1 MQFLPVFFAC
11 LLYYPPLRILNQCC
25 LTTHAATLAD
35 QSAQCGEKKTYIKS
49 SENSKKIA
57 CFLWLYFG
65 VDTCNGI
72 YSWNGNTALVAIITP
87 VFLLN
92 WSYRDYFWTKCIAR
106 STLCLKKMVS
116 NNIII
121 HIIIVT
127 EYLLSIFGRNFVDN
141 KHSSQHLSQ
150 QCYIKTFRLLPIS
163 NILIGIRSLM
173 SFN

>member
-1 MQFLPVFFAC
+1 MQFLPVFFFC

-65 VDTCNGI
+65 VDPCNGI

-92 WSYRDYFWTKCIAR
+92 WSYRDYFWTKCIAH
-106 STLCLKKMVS
+106 SMLCLKQMVS
-116 NNIII
+116 INISLFHII
-121 HIIIVT
+121 H
-127 EYLLSIFGRNFVDN
+127 YSHNNCHWIFVVNIWPEFCW
-141 KHSSQHLSQ
+141 Q
-150 QCYIKTFRLLPIS
+150 QTLIS
-163 NILIGIRSLM
+163 TLESTVLH
-173 SFN
+173 